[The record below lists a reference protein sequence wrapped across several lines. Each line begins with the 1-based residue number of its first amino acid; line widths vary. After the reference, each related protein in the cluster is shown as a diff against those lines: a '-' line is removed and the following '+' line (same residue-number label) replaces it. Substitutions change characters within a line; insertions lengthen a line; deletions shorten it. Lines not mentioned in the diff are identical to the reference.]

1 MTAIIERRRA
11 WLLIGLCFA
20 LVIPPATGVNEAKS
34 KCDGTKEQR
43 KQKMEKRDITEEQL
57 AEMVARFKQTV
68 AGDREHMKQ
77 TIVRR
82 LERKYEEHR
91 TTGDPF
97 VFDVLVISGG
107 GEKGAFG
114 AGFLEGWGTVTSGP
128 MVRPEFDVVTGVS
141 TGALISPYAFIG
153 TDEAYADVVEFYAN
167 PEANWVKKRG
177 ALFLLPHQVSL
188 FNNCHLQD
196 MIRSGVDASIV
207 QGMADAA
214 AEDRLLVVG
223 ATNLDAGA
231 GRAFDLGREA
241 QDASQSG
248 NADRIH
254 SILLAS
260 SAIPGVFPPI
270 ELDEMLYADGGAT
283 SNLFLASFPK
293 EDGPAAQFLD
303 RNPGAS
309 LPKVR
314 IWILVNQQLLPQP
327 AVTQPRWLSV
337 SGRALSTLAAT
348 GQLFAMDLIKV
359 MVQHA
364 EADRGIEAELYF
376 VAIPMD
382 APKKITKE
390 MFDREY
396 MLQLQELGRR
406 MGADTSVWLDEV
418 PSAYAVEDTWLD
430 SD

>member
-1 MTAIIERRRA
+1 MSSFIEHGRA
-11 WLLIGLCFA
+11 WLLIGLCTA
-20 LVIPPATGVNEAKS
+20 LLFSPTISVTEAKN
-34 KCDGTKEQR
+34 KCEGTKEQR
-43 KQKMEKRDITEEQL
+43 KQKMEKREITDEQL

-68 AGDREHMKQ
+68 ADDREHMKE

-82 LERKYEEHR
+82 LEREFEEHR

-97 VFDVLVISGG
+97 FFDVLVISGG
-107 GEKGAFG
+107 GAKGAFG
-114 AGFLEGWGTVTSGP
+114 AGFLEGWGTVASGP

-141 TGALISPYAFIG
+141 TGALISPFAFIG
-153 TDEAYADVVEFYAN
+153 TDEAYADVIDFYAS

-196 MIRSGVDASIV
+196 MIRSGVHESIV

-214 AEDRLLVVG
+214 AEDRLLVVS
-223 ATNLDAGA
+223 ATNLDVGA

-241 QDASQSG
+241 QHALQSG
-248 NADRIH
+248 NTDRIH
-254 SILLAS
+254 EILLAS

-270 ELDEMLYADGGAT
+270 EMDEMLYADGGAT

-293 EDGPAAQFLD
+293 EDGPAARFLE
-303 RNPGAS
+303 RNPEAS

-327 AVTQPRWLSV
+327 VVTQPRWMSV
-337 SGRALSTLAAT
+337 SGRSLATLAST
-348 GQLFAMDLIKV
+348 GQLFALDLIKV
-359 MVQHA
+359 VVQHA
-364 EADRGIEAELYF
+364 EQDRGIEAELHY
-376 VAIPMD
+376 VAIPED
-382 APKKITKE
+382 APKQATKE
-390 MFDREY
+390 MFEKKY

-406 MGADTSVWLDEV
+406 MGADPSSWLKDI
-418 PSAYAVEDTWLD
+418 PSAYGAEDTWLD